1 MKFLVIDIKALL
13 QEAAERACLS
23 LDYSNFSALS
33 EFINDS
39 RKNGDI
45 HIKEDYLYKNIY
57 RKLILYEKQQIDFIS
72 LNSSFVNQISKRLGY
87 KSFDHFTDLKS
98 KPIHPILLSC
108 VGSWFSYLRRNT
120 EKKELLRSP
129 VSIYIEDHDV
139 KISLSGP
146 INEFKGTVSLSG
158 GCIFCLFKSKNGKE
172 FHHVYKIGIRKNPQL
187 LQGIFSGASSGGEP
201 IGGRVLLIR
210 NKEEENGK
218 SIKKILLDQRTAD
231 NDPLMKSLL
240 NYFTSLKKNNL
251 RIDRAET
258 FDLDDIL

>member
-1 MKFLVIDIKALL
+1 MKFLVIDIKTLL
-13 QEAAERACLS
+13 LEIANRACVS

-39 RKNGDI
+39 RKNSDI
-45 HIKEDYLYKNIY
+45 YIKEDYLYKNIY
-57 RKLILYEKQQIDFIS
+57 RKLILYEKQHVDFIS

-87 KSFDHFTDLKS
+87 KSFDHFIDQKS
-98 KPIHPILLSC
+98 KPIHPVLLSC
-108 VGSWFSYLRRNT
+108 VGDWFSYLRRNT

-129 VSIYIEDHDV
+129 VKIYVEDHDV
-139 KISLSGP
+139 KFSLLGP
-146 INEFKGTVSLSG
+146 INHFKGTVSLSG
-158 GCIFCLFKSKNGKE
+158 GCIFCLCKASNGKE

-210 NKEEENGK
+210 SNREVTDK
-218 SIKKILLDQRTAD
+218 SIKKITLNPSDPT

-240 NYFTSLKKNNL
+240 SYFNSLKKNNL
-251 RIDRAET
+251 RIDRSET
-258 FDLDDIL
+258 FDLDDIA